1 MRKVISST
9 SFRLV
14 AAVCLTG
21 ALAFSAS
28 IPGLTAGKAQ
38 LKSAGPLAF
47 GPDGVLF
54 VGDSAAAA
62 IVAIDTRDNKAVQS
76 AAAIDIKG
84 INEKVAAL
92 LGTSKDQILIND
104 IKVNPISK
112 NVYLSVSRGKGPDAV
127 AVLLRLDGAGK
138 MTEVALDNVDH
149 ASASIPNPPAPKGEA
164 STRPTYV
171 TNSNPRID
179 TVTEIAYVN
188 GNVVVAGLSNEEFS
202 SNLRTIPFPFKA
214 EMASSSVE
222 IYHGSHGR
230 FETQAPVRTFV
241 PYTIQ
246 NKQYIVAAYTCTP
259 LVTIPMSDLKPG
271 AKVKGSTI
279 AELGAGNRP
288 IDMIAYKKDN
298 HEYILMA
305 NSARGV
311 MKVTTDHLE
320 QYKAI
325 TAPSDIAGTP
335 YQTVAGLTGVVR
347 LTSLDDSNA
356 LILTDSNGA
365 MDLRSIPLP

>member
-1 MRKVISST
+1 MSKVISSS

-14 AAVCLTG
+14 AAVCLTA

-28 IPGLTAGKAQ
+28 IPGLTSGKAQ

-54 VGDSAAAA
+54 IGDSAAAA
-62 IVAIDTRDNKAVQS
+62 VVAIDTRDNKAVQS
-76 AAAIDIKG
+76 AAPIDIKG

-138 MTEVALDNVDH
+138 MTEVSLDNVDH
-149 ASASIPNPPAPKGEA
+149 ASASIPNPPAAKGEA
-164 STRPTYV
+164 STRATYV
-171 TNSNPRID
+171 TNSNPRLD

-188 GNVVVAGLSNEEFS
+188 GNIVVAGLSNEEFS
-202 SNLRTIPFPFKA
+202 SNLRTIPFPFKS

-320 QYKAI
+320 QYKPI

-356 LILTDSNGA
+356 LILTESNGA
-365 MDLRSIPLP
+365 MDLRSVPLP